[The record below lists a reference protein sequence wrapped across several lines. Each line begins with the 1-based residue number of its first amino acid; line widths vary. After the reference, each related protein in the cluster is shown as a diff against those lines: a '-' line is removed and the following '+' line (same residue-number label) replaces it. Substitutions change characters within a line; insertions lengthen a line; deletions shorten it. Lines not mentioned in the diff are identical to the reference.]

1 MDLQARIRVRPGGA
15 RTEQLRHP
23 RLDIAALAAVLRA
36 RRGVAQ
42 FARHHEIDEAHRQ
55 LVGDARKMNDR
66 LAELLAGE
74 RIIEPELDRAAGDP
88 DGARGGLNPRA
99 LEGAHQLLEPLSDR
113 KSTRL
118 NSSH

>member
-15 RTEQLRHP
+15 RGEQLRHA

-36 RRGVAQ
+36 RRGIAQ

-74 RIIEPELDRAAGDP
+74 RSEEHTTELQSLMRNAYDVF
-88 DGARGGLNPRA
+88 GLKKTTTKK
-99 LEGAHQLLEPLSDR
+99 H
-113 KSTRL
+113 T
-118 NSSH
+118 